1 MKVGMLFPM
10 SNVYPGMGADF
21 IDGLNAFLKHKQQL
35 DNITLVKEG
44 IGFGGTEKDVYLKA
58 EQLLIRDDVDILL
71 AYIDEKVAEVLY
83 PLSLATGK
91 LIFVINP
98 GANYPANWIAQPA
111 VIRLNLQHA
120 FLCWLTGAWATEQ
133 PVSNAALA
141 TSYYDCGYLHAA
153 AMVNRFMQAGGN
165 MQFNFINNKPESNG
179 FSIEELTGFLK
190 GQNTCNNLLCIF
202 DESPAALFYEQLALY
217 PGSRSLQL
225 FVSPM
230 MLQPKA
236 LHAIADP
243 APYTV
248 NGYLQWNRES
258 ENADNLLFLRSCSR
272 PVSIFSLL
280 GWETA
285 LVLEKIAAQGEITPA
300 NGEALVQY
308 LKNNTLQSPRG
319 ALELDSETQCYLA
332 PAVRYSLHAGS
343 TTASIKVEEDIK
355 SKWKTFSSAPID
367 GAVTGW
373 TNTYL
378 CY

>member
-1 MKVGMLFPM
+1 M
-10 SNVYPGMGADF
+10 SNVYPGIGADF

-35 DNITLVKEG
+35 ENITLIKEG

-58 EQLLIRDDVDILL
+58 EKLLIRDDADILL
-71 AYIDEKVAEVLY
+71 AYIDEKVAEILY

-91 LIFVINP
+91 LIMIINP
-98 GANYPANWIAQPA
+98 GANYPANWIAQPT

-120 FLCWLTGAWATEQ
+120 FLCWLTGAWAADS

-141 TSYYDCGYLHAA
+141 TTYYDCGYLHAA

-190 GQNTCNNLLCIF
+190 SQKACNNLLCIF

-217 PGSRSLQL
+217 TESRSLRL

-236 LHAIADP
+236 LQAIVSP
-243 APYTV
+243 ATYTV

-258 ENADNLLFLRSCSR
+258 ENADNVLFLRSCTR
-272 PVSIFSLL
+272 AVTIFSLL

-285 LVLEKIAAQGEITPA
+285 LVLEKIMAQGAIDLA
-300 NGEALVQY
+300 NGEAIVQY
-308 LKNNTLQSPRG
+308 LKNHILESPRG
-319 ALELDSETQCYLA
+319 VLELDTETQCYLA
-332 PAVRYSLHAGS
+332 PAVRYSLEAGN
-343 TTASIKVEEDIK
+343 TNAAIKVEEDIK
-355 SKWKTFSSAPID
+355 SRWKTFSSTPIE